1 MDKESGVWIEAK
13 KNGKVIKAWME
24 KEKPL
29 IEDVFLDVFGIENIG
44 KEGEYI
50 YGSKEEEELD
60 GHIGKNSAY
69 LMDRKENKY
78 EVTMEQVKNG
88 KSVVELL

>member
-29 IEDVFLDVFGIENIG
+29 IEDVFLNVLGIENIG

-60 GHIGKNSAY
+60 GHIEKNSAY

-88 KSVVELL
+88 KFVVELL